1 MGIFVVSR
9 ECEAFFQRA
18 PRAIPRLLPNK
29 LCIFAPETKF
39 FSVIGSSLSAIPKDW
54 REIISFLLILSRMY
68 VIHAT
73 THSTILL
80 WSDQILHH
88 LDPTCNDRLED

>member
-1 MGIFVVSR
+1 
-9 ECEAFFQRA
+9 
-18 PRAIPRLLPNK
+18 
-29 LCIFAPETKF
+29 
-39 FSVIGSSLSAIPKDW
+39 
-54 REIISFLLILSRMY
+54 MY